1 MAAGK
6 FYKVPKGKYT
16 KGSKKNTKFIKK
28 SKTAGSQQKQLL
40 SVQRQVVALKSKVR
54 DRAQYA
60 QFRCPIENGSGVS
73 NDAITLVDGDFY
85 VNNLMRPSSWGNIF
99 QSTAE
104 ATSGNK
110 AIIKNFD
117 IQCVFSPSDS
127 LIPMTPRI
135 VRVYVVSL
143 KAETAADTLNQTS
156 NMSSAGLNAVANGQ
170 LYWNSFVDGGLA
182 TMVKFNPAAFK
193 IHAYREFT
201 LANIVQ
207 ETPELPG
214 ESTDV
219 AITNTKDALKR
230 VRLRIRRGNKIK
242 PPTGNW
248 KAMTENDVMPKDR
261 LYLITHVGGWSA
273 ATELNAVRMDTNIVV
288 QTRVTN

>member
-6 FYKVPKGKYT
+6 YFKVQKGKYT

-127 LIPMTPRI
+127 LIAMTPRI
-135 VRVYVVSL
+135 VRLYVVSL
-143 KAETAADTLNQTS
+143 KAETAADTLNQTN

-201 LANIVQ
+201 VANIIQ
-207 ETPELPG
+207 ETPQPED
-214 ESTDV
+214 DV
-219 AITNTKDALKR
+219 AVTNTKDALKR
-230 VRLRIRRGNKIK
+230 VRMRIRRGNKIK

-261 LYLITHVGGWSA
+261 LYLIAHVGGWSNVA
-273 ATELNAVRMDTNIVV
+273 ELNAVRMDTNIVA

>member
-1 MAAGK
+1 MPAGK
-6 FYKVPKGKYT
+6 YYKYSKGKSS

-28 SKTAGSQQKQLL
+28 SKTATSQQKQLL
-40 SVQRQVVALKSKVR
+40 SVQRQVVSLKSKVR

-60 QFRCPIENGSGVS
+60 QFRCPIEGGSGVS
-73 NDAITLVDGDFY
+73 GDAITLTDGDFY

-99 QSTAE
+99 QTTADSTN
-104 ATSGNK
+104 GNK
-110 AIIKNFD
+110 AIIRNFD
-117 IQCVFSPSDS
+117 IQLVFSPANS
-127 LIPMTPRI
+127 LIAMTPRI

-143 KAETAADTLNQTS
+143 KPETAADTLNQTT
-156 NMSSAGLNAVANGQ
+156 NMSTNGLNGVANGQ

-182 TMVKFNPAAFK
+182 TMVKLNPAAFK

-230 VRLRIRRGNKIK
+230 VRMRVRRGNKIK
-242 PPTGNW
+242 PPTGSW
-248 KAMTENDVMPKDR
+248 KQMTENDVMPRDR

-273 ATELNAVRMDTNIVV
+273 ATELNSVRMDTNIVA

>member
-1 MAAGK
+1 MPAGK
-6 FYKVPKGKYT
+6 YHEISKGKYS
-16 KGSKKNTKFIKK
+16 KGSKKNTKFIKN

-40 SVQRQVVALKSKVR
+40 LVQRQVVALKSKVR

-60 QFRCPIENGSGVS
+60 QFRCPIEGGSGVS
-73 NDAITLVDGDFY
+73 GDAITLTDGDFY

-99 QSTAE
+99 QSTTE

-110 AIIKNFD
+110 AIIRNFD
-117 IQCVFSPSDS
+117 IQMVFSPSDS
-127 LIPMTPRI
+127 LIAMTPRI

-143 KAETAADTLNQTS
+143 KPETAADTLNQTN
-156 NMSSAGLNAVANGQ
+156 NMSSAGLNGVANGT

-207 ETPELPG
+207 ETPQG
-214 ESTDV
+214 EEDV

-230 VRLRIRRGNKIK
+230 VRMRVRRGNKIK

-248 KAMTENDVMPKDR
+248 KAMTENDVMPRDR
-261 LYLITHVGGWSA
+261 LYLITHVGGWSSVA
-273 ATELNAVRMDTNIVV
+273 ELNAVRMDTNIVV